1 MKSRTA
7 LLERKPGVRVRPL
20 VSNHSVISVSAQ
32 PMGPDCEDECPYCHG
47 PETD

>member
-7 LLERKPGVRVRPL
+7 LLERKPVARVHPL
-20 VSNHSVISVSAQ
+20 IGSHPVPAVSAQ

>member
-1 MKSRTA
+1 MKSITSLRDRQPPHA
-7 LLERKPGVRVRPL
+7 AFPPVRVRAL
-20 VSNHSVISVSAQ
+20 AQLSSQ